1 MNAGSIDPWWLAALA
16 LASYGCRAGGFWLMR
31 FFVITPRIE
40 AALRAAPLAVM
51 IGVVTPAALHGGAAE
66 LGGLVA
72 AALAMRFLG
81 NDLVATVAGVVAV
94 ALLRY
99 ALGPNL

>member
-1 MNAGSIDPWWLAALA
+1 MSPGGIDPWWLAALA

-31 FFVITPRIE
+31 FFAITPRLE

-51 IGVVTPAALHGGAAE
+51 IGVVTPAALHGGVAE
-66 LGGLVA
+66 IGGLAA
-72 AALAMRFLG
+72 AALAMRVLG
-81 NDLVATVAGVVAV
+81 NDLVATLAGVVAV

-99 ALGPNL
+99 ATA

>member
-1 MNAGSIDPWWLAALA
+1 MSGVGIDPWWLAALA
-16 LASYGCRAGGFWLMR
+16 VASYACRAGGFWVMR
-31 FFVITPRIE
+31 FFAITPRVE

-51 IGVVTPAALHGGAAE
+51 VGVVTPAALHGGVAE

-72 AALAMRFLG
+72 AALAMRVLG
-81 NDLVATVAGVVAV
+81 NDLVAMVAGVVAV

-99 ALGPNL
+99 TLG

>member
-1 MNAGSIDPWWLAALA
+1 VSPGAIDPWWLAALA

-31 FFVITPRIE
+31 FIAITPRLE
-40 AALRAAPLAVM
+40 VALRAAPLAVM
-51 IGVVTPAALHGGAAE
+51 IGVVTPAALHGGSAE
-66 LGGLVA
+66 IGGLVV
-72 AALAMRFLG
+72 AALAMRVFG

-99 ALGPNL
+99 AAA